1 MALHGTPGNGE
12 GNVVQFRIERGA
24 LAMGTDEALG
34 TVEQI
39 VVDRET
45 GELRALIVRS
55 NAGDGEF
62 ELPASHV
69 MRATGDHV
77 YLDIGRTDLARHPD
91 LANPYNPHQ
100 YVPVYQN
107 PPAPGDEAT
116 RTAISTEHPVVTG
129 VEEDAAELVAPET
142 AVADANAMPL
152 PFGGA
157 APKAGEQG
165 PVDERV
171 TALTESAAQTT
182 QPLRDGAESRPAAS
196 PPSTRVADTQ
206 TDAGQPA
213 VQIGHTIGQHDS
225 TAPSV
230 ASSTTPESTGALIG
244 GRPSTSGMG
253 ANASVPGAEE
263 LEYEQGGP
271 EEMDPERASARA
283 GIAEAFREAGS
294 RPSAVPDDQRTA
306 AEADDATTALNGME
320 APRPLDRGERS
331 VSGPISM
338 LDTVPAAAILS
349 GTTPHDQAAT
359 AEPPM
364 PRVGSRLT
372 TQLAQLPREP
382 SNSTLFAAAG
392 LGASIGLGIL
402 LRQRTSRNQ
411 RTQRARRQARESART
426 ARSQATETIQSIGSA
441 VQQAGE
447 QAQQVTMQ
455 EAASTQ
461 MAADQT
467 RRAAKRGA
475 RRGRWFRRGLMLGSA
490 LALLFAPEPG
500 AELREQIA
508 SRLERWRSR
517 SA

>member
-1 MALHGTPGNGE
+1 MALQGTPGNNG

-62 ELPASHV
+62 ELPANHV

-77 YLDIGRTDLARHPD
+77 YLDIGRSDLASHPD
-91 LANPYNPHQ
+91 LANPYNPLQ

-142 AVADANAMPL
+142 ATADANTMPL

-157 APKAGEQG
+157 APEAGEQG

-171 TALTESAAQTT
+171 TAPTESAAQTT
-182 QPLRDGAESRPAAS
+182 QPLRDGGVSRPTDS
-196 PPSTRVADTQ
+196 PPSARAADSDI
-206 TDAGQPA
+206 DAGQPA
-213 VQIGHTIGQHDS
+213 VQIGPTIGQGGS

-244 GRPSTSGMG
+244 RRPSTSGMG
-253 ANASVPGAEE
+253 ANASVPAADEF
-263 LEYEQGGP
+263 EYEQGRP
-271 EEMDPERASARA
+271 EETDPERASPRA
-283 GIAEAFREAGS
+283 GMAEAFREAGS
-294 RPSAVPDDQRTA
+294 RPSAVLDDQLTA
-306 AEADDATTALNGME
+306 AEADEATTALNGME
-320 APRPLDRGERS
+320 APRPLDRGDRPG
-331 VSGPISM
+331 SGPISM
-338 LDTVPAAAILS
+338 LDTVPAAATLS
-349 GTTPHDQAAT
+349 GTTPPDQAAT

-364 PRVGSRLT
+364 PGVGSRMT
-372 TQLAQLPREP
+372 VQLPQRPREP
-382 SNSTLFAAAG
+382 SHSTLLAAAG

-411 RTQRARRQARESART
+411 RTQRARRQARESARA
-426 ARSQATETIQSIGSA
+426 ARSQATETIQSMGSA
-441 VQQAGE
+441 LQQVGE
-447 QAQQVTMQ
+447 QARQATTQA
-455 EAASTQ
+455 AASTQ
-461 MAADQT
+461 MAAGHT
-467 RRAAKRGA
+467 RRAAKRIA

-508 SRLERWRSR
+508 SRLQRWRAR
-517 SA
+517 GA